1 MVEGFVTISKENL
14 SLHGLSSKI
23 PIQFFLQETY
33 STPDIENEWKF
44 QWQGKMLFAHGTN
57 HTRGVLILFNNEL
70 HFEIKSEYIDTE
82 GRYILVEATRS
93 NLAFYTH
100 PLKVVNSVNFSTTL
114 NPRWMSSIQ
123 IQIARSLSV
132 AISILTSILRQII
145 SGEELRRNLQ
155 CEGLKN

>member
-1 MVEGFVTISKENL
+1 MANDNFNRL
-14 SLHGLSSKI
+14 SLNARGIRDYSKRKSI
-23 PIQFFLQETY
+23 FTWVKQQNTDIVFLQETY

-44 QWQGKMLFAHGTN
+44 QWQGKTLFAHGTN

-114 NPRWMSSIQ
+114 NPRWMSSI
-123 IQIARSLSV
+123 
-132 AISILTSILRQII
+132 
-145 SGEELRRNLQ
+145 
-155 CEGLKN
+155 